1 MLAALLQAS
10 ILALLSTSIP
20 LQKTLTATLVAVD
33 SKGELVVDPSVKRIK
48 LASSIHVLAFSSH
61 GDLLVVESEGEFT
74 LDTWN
79 KVYQKA
85 RLICHGEEGD
95 KSESESEDVSIES
108 DEALKLETVLKDAVE
123 RKVAHEERWK
133 MSMG

>member
-20 LQKTLTATLVAVD
+20 LQKTLTATVVAVD
-33 SKGELVVDPSVKRIK
+33 SDDEIVVDPSAQRIK

-61 GDLLVVESEGEFT
+61 GDLLVVESEGHFT
-74 LDTWN
+74 IDTWN
-79 KVYQKA
+79 KVHQKA

-95 KSESESEDVSIES
+95 GSESESEDVSMES
-108 DEALKLETVLKDAVE
+108 DDALNLETALKDVVE
-123 RKVAHEERWK
+123 RKVANEQRWK
-133 MSMG
+133 TSMG